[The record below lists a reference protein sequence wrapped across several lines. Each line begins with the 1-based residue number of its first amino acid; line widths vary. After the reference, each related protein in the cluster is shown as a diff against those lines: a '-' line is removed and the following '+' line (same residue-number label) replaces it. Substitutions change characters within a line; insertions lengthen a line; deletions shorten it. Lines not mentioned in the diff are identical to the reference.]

1 MSSFTNNFK
10 DAGNPETQAG
20 PGDVQVAS
28 APPQVLPGH
37 LGLCCGQ
44 GLCMKPLRNLC
55 SNHSQAICQ
64 LHKLS
69 HHSLLDEIS
78 SLYPLVIAQLM
89 TLSREP
95 YPINS
100 EMLVCLPSELLDLFS
115 GKGAVCVCHSHVYK
129 EARSSFSFFPGD
141 RRMRKWIRGSG

>member
-1 MSSFTNNFK
+1 MNNFK

-28 APPQVLPGH
+28 SGPSLA
-37 LGLCCGQ
+37 LGLCSRQ
-44 GLCMKPLRNLC
+44 GLCVKPLRNLC
-55 SNHSQAICQ
+55 SHHSHAISQ

-78 SLYPLVIAQLM
+78 SLYPLIIAQLM

-100 EMLVCLPSELLDLFS
+100 EILVCLPSKLLDLFS
-115 GKGAVCVCHSHVYK
+115 RKCAACVCHSHVYK
-129 EARSSFSFFPGD
+129 EAIFFLLSWGQKNEKTD
-141 RRMRKWIRGSG
+141 